1 MLSMPSRSLWP
12 KRSRRSSRTRAPP
25 PRINPCSTTARSNPQ
40 PLQEAHLGTP
50 LLGLRAAP
58 QPRANYIMHMQI
70 LSRNEFKRIQRAEV
84 CSETNSSMQIN
95 LHRAAREWHAS
106 RALGEGAYPH
116 HAGQSLHARGAE
128 GAAAP
133 PAPTRSRRKR
143 PQASQRSQAAASSPQ
158 RSSSGNSAS
167 GTATPTSHVGV
178 SISLG

>member
-1 MLSMPSRSLWP
+1 MLSMPNRSLWP

-70 LSRNEFKRIQRAEV
+70 PSRNEFKRIQRAEV

-116 HAGQSLHARGAE
+116 HAGQGLHARGAE

-133 PAPTRSRRKR
+133 PAPTRSRRER
-143 PQASQRSQAAASSPQ
+143 PQAGQRSQAASSIPRCEPKKQ
-158 RSSSGNSAS
+158 LSFKHRH
-167 GTATPTSHVGV
+167 PHVTRRPEP
-178 SISLG
+178 LP